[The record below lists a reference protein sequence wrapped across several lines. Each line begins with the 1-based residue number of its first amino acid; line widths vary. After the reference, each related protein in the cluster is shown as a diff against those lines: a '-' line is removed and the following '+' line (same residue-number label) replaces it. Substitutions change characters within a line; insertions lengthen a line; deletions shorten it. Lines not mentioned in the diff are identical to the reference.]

1 MFTTLKTDTSHIAR
15 SEKGLQWDRF
25 QASLISNLENPPEE
39 LKSDAKAMADAMRA
53 CALSPGS
60 VSTTPVLQNLAVQ
73 YKNDE
78 YIGLGIM
85 PSTNTVTDL
94 GLDDGDL
101 SADYWAKTKSD
112 SFEDSGDDTV
122 GTRGAVS
129 EFEEGFSMTSVAL
142 QRRAKKR
149 FVDAWTDKAMDSVV
163 RRMVNPLMSIADR
176 MALAQERR
184 IATKAQTAGN
194 FGANTTALTGS
205 DRFTSGGGD
214 PLGVSQTAKAALFH
228 GGPSRVVS
236 VASLPLYNVL
246 TRHPVILDAFKYTA
260 GGGRVTREQL
270 AQYFEVDAFLVGSAK
285 YNSAKEGAT
294 PVYTNVWANSWGFYR
309 VQTLSGTDVVG
320 FGATIETP
328 RFQSSWFENGVGGRG
343 GFHTQIAFAD
353 ASVIIAADAGYL
365 VTTPIG

>member
-1 MFTTLKTDTSHIAR
+1 MSFDKDTSHVAR

-25 QASLISNLENPPEE
+25 KAALISNLENPPED
-39 LKSDAKAMADAMRA
+39 LKADVQAMTDALRQ
-53 CALSPGS
+53 CALTPGS

-85 PSTNTVTDL
+85 PSVNTVSDL

-101 SADYWAKTKSD
+101 SAEYWTKAKAD
-112 SFEDSGDDTV
+112 SFAEDGDDTI

-129 EFEEGFSMTSVAL
+129 EIEEGFSLTSVSL

-176 MALAQERR
+176 LALKQERR
-184 IATKAQTAGN
+184 IAAAAQTSGN
-194 FGANTTALTGS
+194 FGSNTTALTGS
-205 DRFTSGGGD
+205 DRWLNGGGD
-214 PLGVSQTAKAALFH
+214 PLGVIQTAKAALFH
-228 GGPSRVVS
+228 GGPSRVV
-236 VASLPLYNVL
+236 VATSLPVYNVL
-246 TRHPVILDAFKYTA
+246 VRHPVILDAFKYTS

-270 AQYFEVDAFLVGSAK
+270 ANYFEVDEVLVGSAK
-285 YNSAKEGAT
+285 YNSAREGAT
-294 PVYTNVWANSWGFYR
+294 AVYTNIWANSLGVYR
-309 VQTLSGTDVVG
+309 VSTLQGIDTVG